1 MGIESEEVVEEEG
14 ELVLNPE
21 DTQMVASLTERLV
34 RSIRVE
40 QSVVRNNNFFWFQ
53 FNSQKAL
60 FKLFLCPAESLGN
73 YFANIQDSRSLG
85 SGEHHGLKSLRFRSG
100 QKDI

>member
-1 MGIESEEVVEEEG
+1 MVEEEG

-40 QSVVRNNNFFWFQ
+40 QSVVR
-53 FNSQKAL
+53 
-60 FKLFLCPAESLGN
+60 GN
-73 YFANIQDSRSLG
+73 
-85 SGEHHGLKSLRFRSG
+85 RFVCSKFYIIYSFVTHTG
-100 QKDI
+100 K

>member
-1 MGIESEEVVEEEG
+1 MEEEG

-53 FNSQKAL
+53 FNLQRAL
-60 FKLFLCPAESLGN
+60 FKLEISYAQLSLLGTILQIFKTAGHLGQVN
-73 YFANIQDSRSLG
+73 TMDSNL
-85 SGEHHGLKSLRFRSG
+85 
-100 QKDI
+100 

>member
-1 MGIESEEVVEEEG
+1 MGVEEEEVVEEEG

-40 QSVVRNNNFFWFQ
+40 QSVVRNNNFPWLQFTKKFQ
-53 FNSQKAL
+53 LEIACAKLSLLGTILQI
-60 FKLFLCPAESLGN
+60 FKTAGHLG
-73 YFANIQDSRSLG
+73 QVDSG
-85 SGEHHGLKSLRFRSG
+85 A
-100 QKDI
+100 

>member
-1 MGIESEEVVEEEG
+1 MGVEEEEVVEEEG

-40 QSVVRNNNFFWFQ
+40 QSVVRNNNFPWLQ
-53 FNSQKAL
+53 FTKKFFPL
-60 FKLFLCPAESLGN
+60 ITIRKKVLT
-73 YFANIQDSRSLG
+73 
-85 SGEHHGLKSLRFRSG
+85 
-100 QKDI
+100 

>member
-1 MGIESEEVVEEEG
+1 MVEEEG

-40 QSVVRNNNFFWFQ
+40 QSVVRKNDFIYIVTINKKLC
-53 FNSQKAL
+53 FN
-60 FKLFLCPAESLGN
+60 
-73 YFANIQDSRSLG
+73 
-85 SGEHHGLKSLRFRSG
+85 LKFHPPS
-100 QKDI
+100 

>member
-1 MGIESEEVVEEEG
+1 MGVEEEEVVEEEG

-40 QSVVRNNNFFWFQ
+40 QSVVRNNNFLWLQ
-53 FNSQKAL
+53 FTKSFKVRSQKKNTTL
-60 FKLFLCPAESLGN
+60 FGN
-73 YFANIQDSRSLG
+73 FS
-85 SGEHHGLKSLRFRSG
+85 
-100 QKDI
+100 

>member
-1 MGIESEEVVEEEG
+1 MVEEEG

-40 QSVVRNNNFFWFQ
+40 QSVVRNN
-53 FNSQKAL
+53 SQKSCFNLKLQFACAAKL
-60 FKLFLCPAESLGN
+60 SLLGTILQIFKTAGHLGQVN
-73 YFANIQDSRSLG
+73 
-85 SGEHHGLKSLRFRSG
+85 SGA
-100 QKDI
+100 